1 MNSANS
7 MKRRRTIQLFDGHTH
22 SDHSPDG
29 GQTIDELCQSAITHG
44 LHGVTITDHCDM
56 WFYDS
61 TDTYTRMTSSIAD
74 AEIAREKYDGTLWV
88 GTGVEVAEYMFDPTH
103 AEQIMNLTDYDV
115 IIGSVHSIAYDN
127 WDSYSRANFDMTV
140 PREKILTYLKR
151 YFAEMQRMIEC
162 AHINVL
168 AHITCP
174 FRYIN
179 GKYGRNIDASIF
191 AEQIEQILHDIIDKG
206 IALELNTSGLNIG
219 WGEFVP
225 NREIR

>member
-1 MNSANS
+1 
-7 MKRRRTIQLFDGHTH
+7 MK
-22 SDHSPDG
+22 
-29 GQTIDELCQSAITHG
+29 
-44 LHGVTITDHCDM
+44 
-56 WFYDS
+56 
-61 TDTYTRMTSSIAD
+61 
-74 AEIAREKYDGTLWV
+74 KYDGTLWV

-127 WDSYSRANFDMTV
+127 WDSYSRTNFDVTV

-179 GKYGRNIDASIF
+179 GKYGRNIDVSIF

-219 WGEFVP
+219 WGEFMP
-225 NREIR
+225 SREILACYSRLGGELITLGSDAHISQNVGGGLKDGLALLQEVGYKYYASYCNKKIRMIRIEDSSRFAEMY